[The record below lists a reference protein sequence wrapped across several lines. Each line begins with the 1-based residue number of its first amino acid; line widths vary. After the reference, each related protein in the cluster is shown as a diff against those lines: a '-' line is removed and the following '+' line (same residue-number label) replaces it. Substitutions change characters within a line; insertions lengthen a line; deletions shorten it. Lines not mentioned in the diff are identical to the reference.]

1 MNHGYVEGNGGAA
14 SAGTNWVTVGIT
26 AAGVLLGVVVTV
38 LGSLY
43 VANKRITE
51 LEITHAQKLQE
62 VFLSNARDYLEAV
75 YLPLHLAQARLAS
88 GYRQFQLRDA
98 SADVPTSESEA
109 RWAEAIGEYLSLVD
123 QLMDRAAGAFLS
135 PQLEDEI
142 EDLSSFLRTSLT
154 AEAVKRRITFTLRLY
169 GTSMSRVV
177 ESTAKVWPTNIS
189 LMGVGSSVELTKVL
203 AAPLSSQEFEEQFVI
218 ATARVRRLIKEVTL
232 GAHTRTRA

>member
-1 MNHGYVEGNGGAA
+1 MV
-14 SAGTNWVTVGIT
+14 I
-26 AAGVLLGVVVTV
+26 TV

-88 GYRQFQLRDA
+88 GYRQFQLSGA
-98 SADVPTSESEA
+98 SADVATSQPEA
-109 RWAEAIGEYLSLVD
+109 RWTEAIGDYLSVVD

-142 EDLSSFLRTSLT
+142 EDLSSFLRSSLT
-154 AEAVKRRITFTLRLY
+154 AEAVTRRITFTLQVY
-169 GTSMSRVV
+169 GTRMSRVV
-177 ESTAKVWPTNIS
+177 ESTAKVWPTSIS
-189 LMGVGSSVELTKVL
+189 GSS
-203 AAPLSSQEFEEQFVI
+203 QM
-218 ATARVRRLIKEVTL
+218 RV
-232 GAHTRTRA
+232 